1 MTSTIIENPRAKTR
15 RIALPVLAVF
25 VVVAAI
31 FVACWPVVRSY
42 LQSAAILMQW
52 NGEPLP
58 AILKPVAGMKVITQ
72 DVMIPSPEG
81 PIRGR
86 IYTPEKYP
94 NAPGVVLV
102 HGLNHQGID
111 EIKMKHYAT
120 WEASCGLRV
129 LTPDIPPLRAYQ
141 IESSSI
147 ATIGES
153 TQWFAKQT
161 GHPVTLMGV
170 SFAGGM
176 SLMAA
181 ATPAYASSVKMVFAV
196 GAYNDL
202 TRLANFYATGSDVRP
217 DGSVE
222 KIQPNPFG
230 VQLLEYT
237 DLALFAPAQDRSAL
251 EPVLGAVLFDE
262 NALVP
267 KLQSALTPAQQ
278 VELKYLLDAYPNKA
292 KLQAIAAQDAAEM
305 ASVSP
310 HGHLAGLS
318 ARVFLLHGLDD
329 DYIPS
334 AEAEWTAKELPPGKL
349 DHMLIS
355 PVVSHITLGG
365 KAHVWMDKL
374 RLIRFM
380 AQERQASLAQ

>member
-1 MTSTIIENPRAKTR
+1 MIENPRTKTR
-15 RIALPVLAVF
+15 RIALPVLAVL
-25 VVVAAI
+25 VVVAAG

-52 NGEPLP
+52 NGESLP
-58 AILKPVAGMKVITQ
+58 AILKPVAGMKVITR
-72 DVMIPSPEG
+72 DVMIPSPNG
-81 PIRGR
+81 PIRGP

-153 TQWFAKQT
+153 ARWFAQQT
-161 GHPVTLMGV
+161 GHPITLMGV

-181 ATPAYASSVKMVFAV
+181 AKPAYASSVKMVFIV

-202 TRLANFYATGSDVRP
+202 ARLANFYVTGTDARP
-217 DGSVE
+217 DGGVE

-230 VQLLEYT
+230 VQLMEYT
-237 DLALFAPAQDRSAL
+237 DLALFVPAKDRNAL

-267 KLQSALTPAQQ
+267 KLESTLTPAQQ
-278 VELKYLLDAYPNKA
+278 AELKYLLDAYPNQA
-292 KLQAIAAQDAAEM
+292 KLQEIAKQDAAEM

-329 DYIPS
+329 DYVPS
-334 AEAEWTAKELPPGKL
+334 AEAEWNAKELPPGTL
-349 DHMLIS
+349 QDMLIS

-365 KAHVWMDKL
+365 KAHVLLDKL
-374 RLIRFM
+374 RLIQFM
-380 AQERQASLAQ
+380 ARERRASLAQ

>member
-1 MTSTIIENPRAKTR
+1 MR
-15 RIALPVLAVF
+15 
-25 VVVAAI
+25 
-31 FVACWPVVRSY
+31 
-42 LQSAAILMQW
+42 W

-58 AILKPVAGMKVITQ
+58 AILKPVAGMKIATR
-72 DVMIPSPEG
+72 DVMIPSPQG

-86 IYTPEKYP
+86 IYTPEKDP

-111 EIKMKHYAT
+111 EIKMRHYAT

-147 ATIGES
+147 DFIGES
-153 TQWFAKQT
+153 ARWFAQQT
-161 GHPVTLMGV
+161 GHPITLMGV

-181 ATPAYASSVKMVFAV
+181 AKPAFAPSVKMVFIV

-202 TRLANFYATGSDVRP
+202 SRLANFYATGMDVRT

-222 KIQPNPFG
+222 KIEPNPFG

-237 DLALFAPAQDRSAL
+237 DLALFIPAEDRSAL

-262 NALVP
+262 HSLVP
-267 KLQSALTPAQQ
+267 KMVSALTPAQQ
-278 VELKYLLDAYPNKA
+278 AELKYLLDAVPNKT
-292 KLQAIAAQDAAEM
+292 KLQEIAQHDAAEM

-310 HGHLAGLS
+310 HGHLAGLT
-318 ARVFLLHGLDD
+318 AKVFLLHGLDD
-329 DYIPS
+329 DYVPS
-334 AEAEWTAKELPPGKL
+334 AEAEWNAKELPPGTL
-349 DHMLIS
+349 QDMLIS

-365 KAHVWMDKL
+365 KAHILLDKL
-374 RLIRFM
+374 RLIQFM
-380 AQERQASLAQ
+380 ARERRATLER

>member
-1 MTSTIIENPRAKTR
+1 MTPTAIENPRSRIR
-15 RIALPVLAVF
+15 RFALPMLAV
-25 VVVAAI
+25 VVVLAAI

-52 NGEPLP
+52 NGESLP

-141 IESSSI
+141 IKSSSI

-153 TQWFAKQT
+153 AQWFAQQT

-170 SFAGGM
+170 SFSGGM
-176 SLMAA
+176 SLLAA
-181 ATPAYASSVKMVFAV
+181 STPAYASSVKMVFVV
-196 GAYNDL
+196 GSYNDL
-202 TRLANFYATGSDVRP
+202 TRVANFYVTGTEVRP

-222 KIQPNPFG
+222 KIRPDPFG
-230 VQLLEYT
+230 VRFMEYT
-237 DLALFAPAQDRSAL
+237 DLALFAPAKDRSSL
-251 EPVLGAVLFDE
+251 EPVLGAVLFE
-262 NALVP
+262 EHALVP
-267 KLQSALTPAQQ
+267 KLESALTPAQQ
-278 VELKYLLDAYPNKA
+278 VELKYLLAAYPDKA
-292 KLQAIAAQDAAEM
+292 KLQEIAAQDAVEM

-318 ARVFLLHGLDD
+318 AHVFLLHGLNDNS
-329 DYIPS
+329 IPF
-334 AEAEWTAKELPPGKL
+334 AEAEWNAKDLPPGKL

-365 KAHVWMDKL
+365 KAHVLLDKL

-380 AQERQASLAQ
+380 AQERRATLAQ